1 MAVGDKNSN
10 PRLAIFKAD
19 DQTQIIKDLLE
30 RQEQAL
36 EKLDELDE
44 RVLATIQLVVSGR
57 KADAPAA

>member
-1 MAVGDKNSN
+1 MAVGDKNTK
-10 PRLAIFKAD
+10 PHLAIFKAD

-44 RVLATIQLVVSGR
+44 RVLATIELVVSSR
-57 KADAPAA
+57 NADAPAA